1 MLPRK
6 FLLLHWMRAAQLLLQ
21 LSLVMKRLI
30 VLHPM
35 LIVASAAAEQQ
46 SSRWKHGIGGIAL
59 LAAEERLT

>member
-1 MLPRK
+1 
-6 FLLLHWMRAAQLLLQ
+6 MRAAQLLLQ

-46 SSRWKHGIGGIAL
+46 SSRWKQGIGGIAL

>member
-35 LIVASAAAEQQ
+35 LIVASAAAEQPGRAVAG
-46 SSRWKHGIGGIAL
+46 SKEL
-59 LAAEERLT
+59 EELHCLQQKNV

>member
-46 SSRWKHGIGGIAL
+46 SSRWKQGIGGIAL
-59 LAAEERLT
+59 LAAENV